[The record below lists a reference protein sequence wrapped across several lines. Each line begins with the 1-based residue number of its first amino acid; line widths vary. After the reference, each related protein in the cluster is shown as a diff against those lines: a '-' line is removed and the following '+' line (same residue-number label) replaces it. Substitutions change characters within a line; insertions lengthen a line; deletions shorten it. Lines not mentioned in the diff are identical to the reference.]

1 MKKIVFFLVALS
13 MSCKSDNNKANEFD
27 PIAVSIND
35 IAMQKYQDY
44 ILGYREDEEVL
55 DTVLFELNRAI
66 DIDSSNYVF
75 YTNKATVLS
84 LLNQDTNAI
93 KALEKATKIK
103 PNFAENLMYLGLLNE
118 SIGADSI
125 ANSWYSQ
132 AINAY
137 DERIENDQSIVS
149 NKINRAYLLFF
160 TEGKERALKAFE
172 IVKLEHPDSEEVIF
186 MEPLFKEFDRKEALN
201 NFLPSK

>member
-1 MKKIVFFLVALS
+1 

-75 YTNKATVLS
+75 YTNKDTVLS
-84 LLNQDTNAI
+84 LLNQDNNAI

-132 AINAY
+132 AIKAY

-201 NFLPSK
+201 NFLPFK

>member
-1 MKKIVFFLVALS
+1 MKKIIFFLVALS

-84 LLNQDTNAI
+84 LLNQDNNAI

-201 NFLPSK
+201 NFLPFK

>member
-1 MKKIVFFLVALS
+1 

-84 LLNQDTNAI
+84 LLNQDNNAI

-132 AINAY
+132 AIKAY

-201 NFLPSK
+201 NFLPFK

>member
-149 NKINRAYLLFF
+149 NKINRAYLLFL
-160 TEGKERALKAFE
+160 LKARN
-172 IVKLEHPDSEEVIF
+172 VL
-186 MEPLFKEFDRKEALN
+186 
-201 NFLPSK
+201 

>member
-1 MKKIVFFLVALS
+1 MKKIIFFLVALS

-132 AINAY
+132 AIKAY

-201 NFLPSK
+201 NFLPFK

>member
-1 MKKIVFFLVALS
+1 

-84 LLNQDTNAI
+84 LLNRDENAI

-132 AINAY
+132 AIKAY

-201 NFLPSK
+201 NFLPFK

>member
-1 MKKIVFFLVALS
+1 

-84 LLNQDTNAI
+84 LLNQDNNA
-93 KALEKATKIK
+93 
-103 PNFAENLMYLGLLNE
+103 
-118 SIGADSI
+118 
-125 ANSWYSQ
+125 
-132 AINAY
+132 
-137 DERIENDQSIVS
+137 R
-149 NKINRAYLLFF
+149 
-160 TEGKERALKAFE
+160 KAFSAVTKVASKVNRGAKVSAKGVTGT
-172 IVKLEHPDSEEVIF
+172 IARAV
-186 MEPLFKEFDRKEALN
+186 RKIL
-201 NFLPSK
+201 

>member
-1 MKKIVFFLVALS
+1 
-13 MSCKSDNNKANEFD
+13 
-27 PIAVSIND
+27 
-35 IAMQKYQDY
+35 MQKYQDY

-149 NKINRAYLLFF
+149 NKINRAYLLFL
-160 TEGKERALKAFE
+160 LKARN
-172 IVKLEHPDSEEVIF
+172 VL
-186 MEPLFKEFDRKEALN
+186 
-201 NFLPSK
+201 

>member
-1 MKKIVFFLVALS
+1 MKKIIFFLVALS

-103 PNFAENLMYLGLLNE
+103 PNFAENLMYLGLMNE

>member
-75 YTNKATVLS
+75 YTNKATFS
-84 LLNQDTNAI
+84 LKSRYQRYKGI
-93 KALEKATKIK
+93 RK
-103 PNFAENLMYLGLLNE
+103 
-118 SIGADSI
+118 
-125 ANSWYSQ
+125 
-132 AINAY
+132 
-137 DERIENDQSIVS
+137 S
-149 NKINRAYLLFF
+149 N
-160 TEGKERALKAFE
+160 
-172 IVKLEHPDSEEVIF
+172 
-186 MEPLFKEFDRKEALN
+186 
-201 NFLPSK
+201 

>member
-1 MKKIVFFLVALS
+1 

>member
-1 MKKIVFFLVALS
+1 MKKIIFFLVALS

-132 AINAY
+132 AIKAY

-172 IVKLEHPDSEEVIF
+172 IVKLEHPYSEEVIF

>member
-1 MKKIVFFLVALS
+1 MKKIIFFLVALS

-84 LLNQDTNAI
+84 LLNQDNNAI

-132 AINAY
+132 AIKAY

-201 NFLPSK
+201 NFLPFK